1 MKAYEERKAFFEQ
14 HLADVSNAKPC
25 RLHELSNDLLDYPR
39 KYVLPST
46 LSKSKDKAVVGE
58 PIGIFENFKEEILED
73 VQSSVFGTC
82 VHNIFAACPSTGVVP
97 TEAERS
103 EFVSITRD
111 ILQNYELEAAV
122 KEPVKLAGSLY
133 ALYDYL
139 TKTYGPVTGI
149 VHEYPFNFP
158 VPDSMKTVD
167 GQVMK
172 GEIDLIW
179 QTEEGDIVVDFKNNM
194 GDIAGLNTPGAANY
208 AGNHYVHQLRAYR
221 SILEK
226 AGRSVRATLLYYD
239 ILGVVVPID

>member
-1 MKAYEERKAFFEQ
+1 VTDPA
-14 HLADVSNAKPC
+14 
-25 RLHELSNDLLDYPR
+25 
-39 KYVLPST
+39 
-46 LSKSKDKAVVGE
+46 
-58 PIGIFENFKEEILED
+58 
-73 VQSSVFGTC
+73 
-82 VHNIFAACPSTGVVP
+82 
-97 TEAERS
+97 
-103 EFVSITRD
+103 
-111 ILQNYELEAAV
+111 
-122 KEPVKLAGSLY
+122 KLAHSLY

-139 TKTYGPVTGI
+139 KKEYGPATCI

-179 QTEEGDIVVDFKNNM
+179 QTKEGDIVVDFKNNM